1 MGRISNYQED
11 SVVGPKD
18 KVVGSELIGYNSGGA
33 PYYKTRNFTMFDIQ
47 TFVMGGS
54 FEFAAPITI
63 QTTSAGNKKWVH
75 DDITRTS
82 NTSSNALV
90 HSGPATTFTAI
101 NSIVTDAKGHI
112 TLTNLATY
120 TLPDYKFNIAADS
133 NPGSDDAVID
143 INSSSFDTLNV
154 LGGVVLTSKITA
166 DDTIT
171 VDHDNIT
178 RSDSATLTPS
188 TLTYGTANTGKFTAV
203 TTVTTTLQGHVTDVQ
218 STQFTLPE
226 IYTFDVKGDNT
237 GANQTIANGNTL
249 IIAGTAP
256 ISTLSSDTDTVTIT
270 HDDASTLNVTNI
282 TSITNTGF
290 GGTFTVMGSVGRDDQ
305 GHLTSARPVTVTIP
319 NTLFSASSLQNNSET
334 GGSIGLV
341 PKPSSTDTTKFLR
354 GDGDWVTIPAAYS
367 LPLAASSTRGGVK
380 IGYAANATN
389 YPVELTQEKMYV
401 NVPTYSAAVSN
412 AAGTTGLMPGAAA
425 GEQNFLMTGSGD
437 WQNFTF
443 TISGK
448 QYNNAG
454 ASIVGIAMSGGGTS
468 FGIQHADTN
477 SGNQLA
483 VSNTGRNVIQSIT
496 IDPYGHV
503 TSMASADMSY
513 ASSDFNH
520 DDLTGFVANEHINWT
535 TDQGNTNIHS
545 GNYTNTTYSEATSSS
560 EGLMSIAHHDKLDGI
575 EDNATADQTAAQLR
589 TAIGT
594 GNGNLVPAAGTAGHF
609 LKHDGTFG
617 LPSYT
622 TNTDT
627 NTTYSAG
634 AGIDLSGTT
643 FSLTQTTLTGN
654 GFFKIPFMSSNVIN
668 VDSSASSF
676 SYNPSSNVFSVGQI
690 SIGTTSTL
698 TSRSIY
704 SQSSGSNYFEIA
716 NTSTSNGGRLIF
728 GCTTSGFN
736 GIYSRNHNNS
746 AGREF
751 RLIQLSNTVITVAT
765 SGNTTVNGT
774 VTADNFIVTSDKRLK
789 SEIEPIKEGLEVIK
803 QFTSYNYIKGGKK
816 ESGFIAQEVQ
826 QVLPHTVYEDKEGM
840 LSMSDRGVLAHMH
853 KAILEL
859 EERLTAIEEK
869 LN

>member
-1 MGRISNYQED
+1 MARINTYQVD
-11 SVVGPKD
+11 NDISANDIVI
-18 KVVGSELIGYNSGGA
+18 GSEYNGVTSTGI
-33 PYYKTRNFTMFDIQ
+33 PIYKTKNYRLSDLQLFF
-47 TFVMGGS
+47 GGGN

-63 QTTSAGNKKWVH
+63 QTTSAGNKKWIH
-75 DDITRTS
+75 DNIDRTS
-82 NTSSNALV
+82 NTSSNVLV
-90 HSGPATTFTAI
+90 HSGTFTAI

-133 NPGSDDAVID
+133 NPGSDNAVID

-256 ISTLSSDTDTVTIT
+256 ISTTSSDTDTVTIT
-270 HDDASTLNVTNI
+270 HDAYTARSINTSNVDVLDTFTSDTYGHVTAITTRTLPV
-282 TSITNTGF
+282 F
-290 GGTFTVMGSVGRDDQ
+290 GGADNSGSTAGSVG
-305 GHLTSARPVTVTIP
+305 V
-319 NTLFSASSLQNNSET
+319 
-334 GGSIGLV
+334 V
-341 PKPSSTDTTKFLR
+341 PAPAAIDELKFLR
-354 GDGDWVTIPAAYS
+354 GDGNWATPPET
-367 LPLAASSTRGGVK
+367 LLELAADGTRGGVQ

-425 GEQNFLMTGSGD
+425 GEQNFLMTGSGN
-437 WQNFTF
+437 WQNLIF
-443 TISGK
+443 TIYGK

-454 ASIVGIAMSGGGTS
+454 SPIVGIAMSGGGTS
-468 FGIQHADTN
+468 FDIQHADTN
-477 SGNQLA
+477 SGNQLS
-483 VSNTGRNVIQSIT
+483 VTNSNRNVIQSIT
-496 IDPYGHV
+496 IDPYGHITGI
-503 TSMASADMSY
+503 TSDDMSY

-520 DDLTGFVANEHINWT
+520 DDLTGFVANEHIDWT

-545 GNYTNTTYSEATSSS
+545 GNYTNTTYSEATSNS
-560 EGLMSIAHHDKLDGI
+560 EGLMSTAHHDKLDGI
-575 EDNATADQTAAQLR
+575 EDNATADQTAAELR
-589 TAIGT
+589 TAIGI
-594 GNGNLVPAAGTAGHF
+594 GNGKLVPAQGTSGHF
-609 LKHDGTFG
+609 LNHLGAFS
-617 LPSYT
+617 LPPD
-622 TNTDT
+622 TNT

-634 AGIDLSGTT
+634 AGITLAGTS
-643 FSLTQTTLTGN
+643 FSLTQTTNTAN
-654 GFFKIPFMSSNVIN
+654 AYYRIPFMNNNVIN
-668 VDSSASSF
+668 IDNTTSHFSF
-676 SYNPSSNVFSVGQI
+676 NPSTNGLTVGKIGVGVTPFANSLSSSSNIDLIGNGGILSYANNLYLTSNAYYNGGWKAKTT
-690 SIGTTSTL
+690 GTTSLLITRPGSL
-698 TSRSIY
+698 EYHVDTS
-704 SQSSGSNYFEIA
+704 SQSAGA
-716 NTSTSNGGRLIF
+716 ATSFSLVFTVS
-728 GCTTSGFN
+728 
-736 GIYSRNHNNS
+736 S
-746 AGREF
+746 AGD
-751 RLIQLSNTVITVAT
+751 
-765 SGNTTVNGT
+765 
-774 VTADNFIVTSDKRLK
+774 VTANNFIVGSDRRIK

-840 LSMSDRGVLAHMH
+840 LSMSDRGVVAHMH

-859 EERLTAIEEK
+859 EKRLILIEEK
-869 LN
+869 LI